1 MNPKNEKYGY
11 VVYTGNGMPDNKLPF
26 EVLRND
32 TIVQAIRSKDR
43 NIIQAIFYSSKDELK
58 WDDCSMKVSSPCVV
72 MLKKENDSLQIYLT
86 DATMNPLIKQ
96 ITIELNGEKTT
107 IDLPQD
113 SRLGDFV
120 VKNIL

>member
-1 MNPKNEKYGY
+1 
-11 VVYTGNGMPDNKLPF
+11 
-26 EVLRND
+26 
-32 TIVQAIRSKDR
+32 
-43 NIIQAIFYSSKDELK
+43 
-58 WDDCSMKVSSPCVV
+58 
-72 MLKKENDSLQIYLT
+72 
-86 DATMNPLIKQ
+86 MNPLIKQ